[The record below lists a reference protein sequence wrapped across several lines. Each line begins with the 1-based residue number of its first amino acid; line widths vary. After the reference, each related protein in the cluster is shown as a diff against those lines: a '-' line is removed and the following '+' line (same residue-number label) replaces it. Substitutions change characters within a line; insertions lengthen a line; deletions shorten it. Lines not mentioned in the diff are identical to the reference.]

1 MNALDLFFKRYS
13 YKFPKGYPDMND
25 EQDKALL
32 FQLLEGLNITEGN
45 SPVYEKL
52 ISDTFNGKIPA
63 VKGSYSIPE
72 NGGKLTLES
81 ADKEPFN
88 KLFKIKPD
96 AGVGNGEISL
106 YWLFNYANPASPAN
120 RAEENRG
127 GSAADL
133 KIDGKEVEVKSYPSH
148 SAKINLGKF
157 KDDTESR
164 KLITRLFGVL
174 NLTSAFEGK
183 KEFVSE
189 VSFNTEDL
197 KKSFE
202 QVIDTK
208 KILSKED
215 VKSVLG
221 GYEIFQQLESQID
234 SLLALVPNGTAEE
247 LAKATMA
254 VLVSNK
260 LSLKPGAGN
269 YVVNIIPSD
278 SSDIMFHKVPE
289 DIKGTILAQPYEK
302 VAKTTGVSSAE
313 IQVSYSLFE

>member
-1 MNALDLFFKRYS
+1 MDALDLFFKRYS

-25 EQDKALL
+25 EKDKALL

-45 SPVYEKL
+45 SPLYEKL
-52 ISDTFNGKIPA
+52 ISDTFDGKVPA

-72 NGGKLTLES
+72 NGGKLTLNS
-81 ADKEPFN
+81 ADKEPFD
-88 KLFKIKPD
+88 KLFKIKPN

-106 YWLFNYANPASPAN
+106 YWLFNYADPASPAN

-148 SAKINLGKF
+148 STKITLGKF

-164 KLITRLFGVL
+164 KLITRVFGVL

-221 GYEIFQQLESQID
+221 GYEITCVYIEKISGLLSLFKSTDID
-234 SLLALVPNGTAEE
+234 SNSLLWIICLPLRLGY
-247 LAKATMA
+247 
-254 VLVSNK
+254 S
-260 LSLKPGAGN
+260 KP
-269 YVVNIIPSD
+269 S
-278 SSDIMFHKVPE
+278 
-289 DIKGTILAQPYEK
+289 
-302 VAKTTGVSSAE
+302 
-313 IQVSYSLFE
+313 